1 MEGRGG
7 EAINKKKQGK
17 VLNGRKRNSYYPNI
31 MFIYLINLMCFPTTN
46 DDYLLSLG
54 FSPSLIYHGHAK
66 RDERKGKKLFE
77 LNHKNVS
84 V

>member
-1 MEGRGG
+1 MEGREGE

-17 VLNGRKRNSYYPNI
+17 VLKGRKRNSYYPNI

-54 FSPSLIYHGHAK
+54 FS
-66 RDERKGKKLFE
+66 LFRLFAMQE
-77 LNHKNVS
+77 EMNGREKIIWA
-84 V
+84 